1 MASNSNI
8 CHLKRKALVDVTNLC
23 SDEDSP
29 RKTDNTNLAEDF
41 LPIVTDSKLG
51 SEIKHDLKTGELSY
65 DKFSSLMQPEN
76 DLELINLLTEI
87 GLISNSNP
95 CLLCGGFMHKFKEGD
110 HWFWICR
117 RRVDGVKC
125 QRNKKSIRTG
135 TIFGNSQLSLR
146 SILQI
151 IWHFVHHLSE
161 QQCVEYTKLSS
172 KNNTT
177 IVKWYKFCREV
188 CTEWFWNPDNTP
200 KLGGFGQIVEMD
212 ESFFPGQPKYNR
224 GRRLGE
230 DSWKDGEKWGF
241 GLVQRGCL
249 DAIIEQVP
257 SNRSRSTLIPI
268 IDRHCLL
275 LDDCEHFSVNH
286 SKNFVNPETGAHTQT
301 IEGLWRHC
309 KAFLPTFGMKSKD
322 LNTYIGS
329 FLWHRYCKQRKLDM
343 FIKFL
348 KCAAELL
355 PPVTNIMPNGVVN
368 AA

>member
-1 MASNSNI
+1 MLAW
-8 CHLKRKALVDVTNLC
+8 
-23 SDEDSP
+23 P
-29 RKTDNTNLAEDF
+29 RY
-41 LPIVTDSKLG
+41 
-51 SEIKHDLKTGELSY
+51 KHDLNTGELSY
-65 DKFSSLMQPEN
+65 DKFCSHF
-76 DLELINLLTEI
+76 ELINLLIEI
-87 GLISNSNP
+87 GLIADTNP
-95 CLLCGGFMHKFKEGD
+95 CLLCGGQMHKFKEGD
-110 HWFWICR
+110 HWFWICC

-135 TIFGNSQLSLR
+135 TIFGNSQLSTQ

-151 IWHFVHHLSE
+151 MWHFFHHLSE
-161 QQCVEYTKLSS
+161 QLCVECTKLSS
-172 KNNTT
+172 KNNIT
-177 IVKWYKFCREV
+177 IVKWYKLCREV
-188 CTEWFWNPDNTP
+188 CTEWFWKPDNTP

-230 DSWKDGEKWGF
+230 DSWNDGEKWGF

-257 SNRSRSTLIPI
+257 SNRSRATLIPT
-268 IDRHCLL
+268 IDRHCLDGTIFCSDGWKAYNKLKEHIL
-275 LDDCEHFSVNH
+275 LDNCEHFSVNH
-286 SKNFVNPETGAHTQT
+286 SKNFVDPETGAHTQT

-309 KAFLPTFGMKSKD
+309 KTFLPTFGMKSKD

-348 KCAAELL
+348 ECAAELH
-355 PPVTNIMPNGVVN
+355 PPVKNILPNGVLNV
-368 AA
+368 A

>member
-1 MASNSNI
+1 M
-8 CHLKRKALVDVTNLC
+8 
-23 SDEDSP
+23 
-29 RKTDNTNLAEDF
+29 LAWY
-41 LPIVTDSKLG
+41 
-51 SEIKHDLKTGELSY
+51 KHDLNTGELSY
-65 DKFSSLMQPEN
+65 DKFCSLMQPEH
-76 DLELINLLTEI
+76 DFELINLLIEI
-87 GLISNSNP
+87 GLIADTNP
-95 CLLCGGFMHKFKEGD
+95 CLLCGGQMHKFKEGD
-110 HWFWICR
+110 HWFWICC

-135 TIFGNSQLSLR
+135 TIFGNSQLCTK

-151 IWHFVHHLSE
+151 MWHFVHHLPE

-188 CTEWFWNPDNTP
+188 CTEWFCKPDNTP

-230 DSWKDGEKWGF
+230 DSWNDGEKWGF

-257 SNRSRSTLIPI
+257 SNRSSATLIPI
-268 IDRHCLL
+268 IDRHCLDGTIFCSDGWKAYNKLKEHIL
-275 LDDCEHFSVNH
+275 LDDCEHVLVNH
-286 SKNFVNPETGAHTQT
+286 SKNFVDPETGAHTQT

-309 KAFLPTFGMKSKD
+309 KTFLPTFGMKSKD

-329 FLWHRYCKQRKLDM
+329 C
-343 FIKFL
+343 ISV
-348 KCAAELL
+348 ASLL
-355 PPVTNIMPNGVVN
+355 
-368 AA
+368 